1 MIGTQI
7 KNYIYGAGLKYGPVA
22 EKAGIPLNVF
32 SAIIN
37 NKRKITVEEYFAIC
51 EALGVNIDTFYD
63 LEKNDTLN

>member
-51 EALGVNIDTFYD
+51 
-63 LEKNDTLN
+63 KN